1 MTYNLT
7 ANYFDQKGVLIN
19 SDYKRYNIR
28 SNTHFQ
34 RGKWT
39 INTNIA
45 MKIEN
50 QLSPAW
56 GLLNECYD
64 YSPTR
69 SQIYPQASIVN
80 AAGDP
85 ADLQGVSYTLGRL
98 KEENHKGHRII

>member
-1 MTYNLT
+1 
-7 ANYFDQKGVLIN
+7 
-19 SDYKRYNIR
+19 
-28 SNTHFQ
+28 
-34 RGKWT
+34 
-39 INTNIA
+39 

-98 KEENHKGHRII
+98 KEEIIRTQNHLTVIFILLIM